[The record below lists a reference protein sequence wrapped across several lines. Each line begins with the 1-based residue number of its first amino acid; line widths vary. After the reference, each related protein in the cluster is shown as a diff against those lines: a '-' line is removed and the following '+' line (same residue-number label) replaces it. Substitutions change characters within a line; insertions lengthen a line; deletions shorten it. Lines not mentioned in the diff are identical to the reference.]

1 MLRNLGFIKFGRKSK
16 QVIPNSFLHLAKTDF
31 AFDKK
36 QPFILVSMCY
46 FIILHTEYN
55 NALWI

>member
-1 MLRNLGFIKFGRKSK
+1 M
-16 QVIPNSFLHLAKTDF
+16 AKTDF